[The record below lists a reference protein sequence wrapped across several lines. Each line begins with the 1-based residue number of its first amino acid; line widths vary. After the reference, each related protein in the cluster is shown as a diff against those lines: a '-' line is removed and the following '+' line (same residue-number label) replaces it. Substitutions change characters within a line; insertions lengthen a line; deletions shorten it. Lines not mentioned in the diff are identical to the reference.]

1 MFIAQY
7 LLCIGLSCTVVEY
20 QNWQVFKDKE
30 SCEAKTEETILE
42 VVALL
47 SATNIKVAAI
57 RCVDKSN
64 SNVKHR

>member
-1 MFIAQY
+1 MFVAQY
-7 LLCIGLSCTVVEY
+7 LLCLGLSCVVVEY

-47 SATNIKVAAI
+47 YATNIKVAAI

-64 SNVKHR
+64 SHVKYN